1 MVILS
6 QFFLCG
12 GKLQGSGLVI
22 IFLRFCSHTIEGQCV
37 IPLIKNVPVGKAR
50 DYLG

>member
-12 GKLQGSGLVI
+12 GKLQGSGLVT

-37 IPLIKNVPVGKAR
+37 IPLIKNVQVEKVR